1 MGYDVMSRCAV
12 ECDVFFC
19 NKKKTI
25 TALTECDG
33 CKNNGYANIDVCRN
47 RNLIKLPK
55 DDIENE

>member
-1 MGYDVMSRCAV
+1 MSRYAV
-12 ECDVFFC
+12 TEYDVFFC

-25 TALTECDG
+25 TALTECEG

-47 RNLIKLPK
+47 RNLVRLPK